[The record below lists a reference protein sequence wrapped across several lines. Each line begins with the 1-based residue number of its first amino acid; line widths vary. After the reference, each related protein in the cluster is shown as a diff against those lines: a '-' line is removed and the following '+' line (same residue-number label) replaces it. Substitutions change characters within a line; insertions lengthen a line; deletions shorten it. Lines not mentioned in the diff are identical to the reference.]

1 MDIRTVM
8 VMGFIESVI
17 CSMIILSLW
26 RDGRERFR
34 GIGFCALDVGLVAVA
49 HILVGLRGILPD
61 WLSIGFTTPVAT
73 GAAMLGLIG
82 LSRFVGQRSP
92 LLPNIVVWSAGVLVN
107 SYFAFVQQD
116 IAVRN
121 LIFASLL
128 SVFTFQSAL
137 VLFRPSDA
145 SFRPITRGVSIIYML
160 FTAVNL
166 VRIVNFFVGTQ
177 STEDFFQLG
186 NFQVMVSISYQM
198 LLIALTYGLVMMVN
212 KRLISSLHMQEERFA
227 KAFHSSPYAIVITRL
242 SNGEIVDV
250 NLGFESITGYVA
262 GDVIGKDTT
271 ELHLWAESYDR
282 SAVVERLLGS
292 GTVRNAE
299 MQFQRKNGVAM
310 TGLFSAEMFVMN
322 GERYVVS
329 SINDISDRK
338 LLEEDR
344 ERLVRELQEALA
356 SIKTMSGLV
365 PICANCKKIRDDRGF
380 WNQLEQYLTEHSDA
394 TFSHG
399 ICPECLQ
406 REFPEIHKKR
416 AL

>member
-8 VMGFIESVI
+8 VMGFIESII
-17 CSMIILSLW
+17 CSLIIFSLW
-26 RDGRERFR
+26 KESRERFR
-34 GIGFCALDVGLVAVA
+34 GIGFWALDIGLVAVA

-92 LLPNIVVWSAGVLVN
+92 LLPNIAVWSAGVLVN

-116 IAVRN
+116 IAIRN

-145 SFRPITRGVSIIYML
+145 SLRPITKGVSIIYML

-166 VRIVNFFVGTQ
+166 VRIVHFFIGTEL
-177 STEDFFQLG
+177 TEDFFQLG
-186 NFQVMVSISYQM
+186 NFQVMVSVSYQA
-198 LLIALTYGLVMMVN
+198 LLVALTYGLVMMVN
-212 KRLISSLHMQEERFA
+212 RRLIGSLRMQEERFA

-242 SNGEIVDV
+242 SDGEIVDV
-250 NLGFESITGYVA
+250 NSGFESITGYAA
-262 GDVIGKDTT
+262 GEVIGRGTA
-271 ELHLWAESYDR
+271 ELHLWAEPDDR
-282 SAVVERLLGS
+282 NTVVERLQGP
-292 GTVRNAE
+292 GMVRNAE
-299 MQFQRKNGVAM
+299 LHFQRKNGEPM
-310 TGLFSAEMFVMN
+310 TGLFSAETFVMN
-322 GERYVVS
+322 GERFIVS

-338 LLEEDR
+338 RLEEER
-344 ERLVRELQEALA
+344 ERLVRELRDALA
-356 SIKTMSGLV
+356 NIKTISGLV

-380 WNQLEQYLTEHSDA
+380 WNQLEKYLSEHSDA

-399 ICPECLQ
+399 ICPDCLQ
-406 REFPEIHKKR
+406 REYPEIHKKR
-416 AL
+416 VL